1 MVLRLGRN
9 RRRFLSGGVD
19 AGHIFLA
26 VLLFISARVDLIMQP
41 MPKMMEPDTA
51 PLLPPTVP
59 MPTRNKTTILPNEVK
74 PKVPESSPPPSIE
87 PPIEDL
93 PEGAIDCH
101 ALLLGGRNETVEDPN
116 KGQLISRFTKLY
128 PQFWVSLHI
137 EEYDPVRWP
146 TLHWGKYYEK
156 ALSKAFTE
164 VLEENEGGHVIDV
177 GGNIGWFSLL
187 SRAMGH
193 TVDMFEPH
201 PSNILRFCESMCLN
215 GWHDC
220 NTVHPMLGATTL
232 QNNNNEKNAYVHVH
246 PIGLLDQPGTLV
258 LASDGLS
265 PGQGRLQTT
274 SVMANAMKVSV
285 STLDTMGERLGWFDK
300 DIAILKVDVEGRESE
315 VFNGAE
321 KLIRSGRI
329 QNIFME
335 GNVFRKRMPKFLK
348 TGQFLD

>member
-1 MVLRLGRN
+1 
-9 RRRFLSGGVD
+9 
-19 AGHIFLA
+19 
-26 VLLFISARVDLIMQP
+26 
-41 MPKMMEPDTA
+41 
-51 PLLPPTVP
+51 
-59 MPTRNKTTILPNEVK
+59 
-74 PKVPESSPPPSIE
+74 
-87 PPIEDL
+87 
-93 PEGAIDCH
+93 
-101 ALLLGGRNETVEDPN
+101 
-116 KGQLISRFTKLY
+116 
-128 PQFWVSLHI
+128 
-137 EEYDPVRWP
+137 
-146 TLHWGKYYEK
+146 
-156 ALSKAFTE
+156 
-164 VLEENEGGHVIDV
+164 
-177 GGNIGWFSLL
+177 
-187 SRAMGH
+187 
-193 TVDMFEPH
+193 
-201 PSNILRFCESMCLN
+201 MCLN

-232 QNNNNEKNAYVHVH
+232 QNNNAYVHVH